1 MVHLP
6 HPRQNRLLNMLEASG
21 ESFLSLFQL
30 VYLPQNEILFETGQ
44 QLAYSY
50 FPITA
55 VISTVFESTNRLRL
69 ETEAIRNDGVFG
81 LPTTIDNLLVTRAIV
96 QSAGHAYR
104 IETCLF
110 GKELVRC
117 NDLLQI
123 LLKFVQLRFTK
134 IGQIAV
140 CSRFH
145 TVEQQLSRILLNA
158 LDYSPTNTIAMT
170 QQTIADKLNVRRE
183 SITFHAANLQR
194 QGIINWTR
202 GKINVL
208 NRAALEKSTCECYHL
223 IANETDRLLTC
234 TNKLAPNRSIAVDI
248 PIKDLEYHYH

>member
-104 IETCLF
+104 TCT
-110 GKELVRC
+110 
-117 NDLLQI
+117 DADSA
-123 LLKFVQLRFTK
+123 RF
-134 IGQIAV
+134 
-140 CSRFH
+140 
-145 TVEQQLSRILLNA
+145 
-158 LDYSPTNTIAMT
+158 P
-170 QQTIADKLNVRRE
+170 
-183 SITFHAANLQR
+183 
-194 QGIINWTR
+194 
-202 GKINVL
+202 
-208 NRAALEKSTCECYHL
+208 RAARGRCGGRP
-223 IANETDRLLTC
+223 IG
-234 TNKLAPNRSIAVDI
+234 SISR
-248 PIKDLEYHYH
+248 K